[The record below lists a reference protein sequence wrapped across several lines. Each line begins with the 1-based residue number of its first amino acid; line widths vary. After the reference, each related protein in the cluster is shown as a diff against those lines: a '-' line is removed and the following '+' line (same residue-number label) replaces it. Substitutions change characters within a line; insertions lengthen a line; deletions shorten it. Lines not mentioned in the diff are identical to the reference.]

1 MYFILRAHF
10 NLDYPHFKL
19 SIATVT
25 ISQHTEQHTPKR
37 GVRAGVRGEERKKD
51 NNAKK
56 WYKNIQTQ
64 ICYIFEKG
72 NMIIQEVHVGI
83 KWCLKN
89 SLFLQLK

>member
-1 MYFILRAHF
+1 M
-10 NLDYPHFKL
+10 
-19 SIATVT
+19 
-25 ISQHTEQHTPKR
+25 
-37 GVRAGVRGEERKKD
+37 RGEERKKD
-51 NNAKK
+51 NKAQK